1 VNVILAV
8 KQNAGAQRDELLAE
22 REQLVKRI
30 AQIGYDLA
38 ALDLFELVAAQHQDA
53 STPEA
58 PERAKR
64 APRGDSGD
72 GAVAPK

>member
-1 VNVILAV
+1 MNVILAV

-53 STPEA
+53 STPEV